1 MCDYGFMDR
10 CGLFLVFRGKLMV
23 RNFFQVLSYVTSF
36 KGNDPLGSIG
46 VWSVARWFWV
56 RVHQLAWGLFVWISC
71 SPCACMG
78 SLQVFWLPPQ

>member
-10 CGLFLVFRGKLMV
+10 CGLFLVFRGKLRV

-56 RVHQLAWGLFVWISC
+56 RVHQLAWVLSRYSGF
-71 SPCACMG
+71 
-78 SLQVFWLPPQ
+78 LPSNVVN